1 MLKSILLV
9 GAGGFAGSVGR
20 FLLTKLTAAEWNTV
34 FPIGTFS
41 VNVLGCLAIGLI
53 YGMGLREMADSQLRL
68 LLATGFCGGFTTF
81 SSFSMEFFTMLRHGH
96 TGMAFLYAGGSMV
109 VGLAA
114 VWLGLMLT
122 KSV

>member
-9 GAGGFAGSVGR
+9 GAGGFAGSVAR
-20 FLLTKLTAAEWNTV
+20 FLLTKFTSSEWGSV

-53 YGMGLREMADSQLRL
+53 YGMGLREMTHSQLRL

-81 SSFSMEFFTMLRHGH
+81 SSFSLEFFILLRQGH
-96 TGMAFLYAGGSMV
+96 TGMAFSICRR
-109 VGLAA
+109 
-114 VWLGLMLT
+114 
-122 KSV
+122 